1 MLIVKPSTIKSMKKL
16 QETVSL
22 DSKVGRGVGRK
33 VREYFMLLVSTGT
46 PGPRDSHMKTGTVT
60 PCNPLYMGNSCNQVS

>member
-46 PGPRDSHMKTGTVT
+46 PGPRDSHMKTGTVDT
-60 PCNPLYMGNSCNQVS
+60 LQPSLHGKLV